1 MAITREIVSRILRR
15 QVSTVDCM
23 MKNVLANWRSLEN
36 RDCQHDIGYAGLF
49 YISLASYL
57 EHYIRR
63 RITVRIT
70 AYLDI
75 KMQIPVGEDKKI
87 PDFEFGIIDC
97 DVDGRKFQQV
107 DFRDYNQI
115 EIPITKEYLDKVDR
129 MNRNSLFDTYNKLF
143 GGRIEQVIDATL
155 LEDWDALAVI
165 RNSFAH
171 GADIVASYDCMQNT
185 MSKDTFCDTVSG
197 RKMIEQSTGG
207 LEDHALYV
215 YVHRPSD
222 ASFLLISSKYHA
234 DALRG
239 YPKSSRARR
248 VRYFRYRAATG
259 STLTGDWLSYGLP
272 TNFGEAESH

>member
-1 MAITREIVSRILRR
+1 MAITREIVSRILRI
-15 QVSTVDCM
+15 QVSTIDCM

-185 MSKDTFCDTVSG
+185 RSKDTFCDTVSG
-197 RKMIEQSTGG
+197 RRMIEQSTGG
-207 LEDHALYV
+207 LEQIMPFMCMFTDQVMRHFYSSVQNITQMLY
-215 YVHRPSD
+215 
-222 ASFLLISSKYHA
+222 
-234 DALRG
+234 
-239 YPKSSRARR
+239 
-248 VRYFRYRAATG
+248 AAIPNPAEREEFDIFG
-259 STLTGDWLSYGLP
+259 IEPLP
-272 TNFGEAESH
+272 DLP